1 MAQKSG
7 LSHTTISRIWRAF
20 ALQPHRTETF
30 KLSADPLFVEK
41 VRDIVGLYLNPPDR
55 ALVLCVD
62 EKSQIQAL
70 DRTRP
75 LLPVCAGNHFHTCPL
90 SVRGSSTPSRTT
102 WRNTRWVH
110 PRSREEVGRLRCG
123 RVCRRGESDSSWRYA
138 VFLKPGPGEWPVGG
152 GGAVPPPSC
161 LLVGRLHPL
170 FTIAWSE
177 ILCSLDLFIFFLLFP
192 DFLGPLYQAFHVGYG
207 IFPVSLKLCYP
218 GLSLLEL
225 VELPSVVLRVGIRRY
240 F

>member
-1 MAQKSG
+1 MMSCNGPPPSARGFLGIGSM
-7 LSHTTISRIWRAF
+7 LAVRAWF
-20 ALQPHRTETF
+20 
-30 KLSADPLFVEK
+30 
-41 VRDIVGLYLNPPDR
+41 I
-55 ALVLCVD
+55 
-62 EKSQIQAL
+62 
-70 DRTRP
+70 
-75 LLPVCAGNHFHTCPL
+75 PVCAGNHFHTCRL

-110 PRSREEVGRLRCG
+110 PRSRAEVGRLRCG

-138 VFLKPGPGEWPVGG
+138 VVLKPGPGEWPVGG